1 MTERMAQAIT
11 YSSEFPSYP
20 IPFSV
25 TMFPTLSNGDLSESV
40 SLILDYEPLMERTV
54 YPEMMCTKAEDS
66 VIHIVSISQTLMGA
80 QISERILS
88 NAVSD
93 SQSGVELKHS

>member
-40 SLILDYEPLMERTV
+40 SLMLDYETLMDRTV
-54 YPEMMCTKAEDS
+54 YPEMTCTKAEDS
-66 VIHIVSISQTLMGA
+66 V
-80 QISERILS
+80 LS
-88 NAVSD
+88 TASVF
-93 SQSGVELKHS
+93 LKL

>member
-40 SLILDYEPLMERTV
+40 SLMLDYELLMERTV
-54 YPEMMCTKAEDS
+54 YPEMTCTKAEDS
-66 VIHIVSISQTLMGA
+66 V
-80 QISERILS
+80 LS
-88 NAVSD
+88 TASVF
-93 SQSGVELKHS
+93 LKL